1 MIEYRHNNL
10 GLKVLTD
17 TGFSSFEGVSLMGT
31 KPVIELIFADGSGIT
46 CTPDHKFFSITG
58 EKIEAKDIAI
68 GQEILSLCENGA
80 STLAKIVHTN
90 RTEPVYDLIDV
101 EDNNRFYANQILA
114 SNCEFVIADETLI
127 DSMKLGQLSGVE
139 PIMKMGECR
148 WFEKPTRDSI
158 YVVSL
163 DPSLGTGGDNAAI
176 QVVEL
181 PSMVQIAEWQH
192 NTTPIDGQIKM
203 LKDICR
209 YLSDITSTSRATNV
223 YWSVENNTIGEAALI
238 AIKNIGEENIP
249 GLFLAEPIKKGHMRK
264 FRKGFSTTH
273 RTKISACS
281 RLKYMIENDKLK
293 INSRPLI
300 SELKTYVASGA
311 SFRAKRGSRDDL
323 VAAMLLVMRMCAVLA
338 DWDPRIFDLMT
349 GRGGLE
355 EEYEPPMP
363 IFISGK

>member
-1 MIEYRHNNL
+1 MIEYRQNN
-10 GLKVLTD
+10 GMTVLTD
-17 TGFSSFEGVSLMGT
+17 GGFKPFDGVALMGFKPVFDLIFEG
-31 KPVIELIFADGSGIT
+31 GSGIT
-46 CTPDHKFFSITG
+46 CTADHKFFTTDG
-58 EKIEAKDIAI
+58 EKIEAANIKPGQAI
-68 GQEILSLCENGA
+68 LALNDDGEVILNR
-80 STLAKIVHTN
+80 IVDLK
-90 RTEPVYDLIDV
+90 RSEPVYDLINV
-101 EDNNRFYANQILA
+101 GEGNRFYANGILA

-127 DSMKLGQLSGVE
+127 DSLKLKEMIGIE

-148 WFEKPTRDSI
+148 WYQKPNKDSI

-163 DPSLGTGGDNAAI
+163 DPSLGTGGDFAAI
-176 QVVEL
+176 EVVEL
-181 PSMVQIAEWQH
+181 PSMIQVAEWQH
-192 NTTPIDGQIKM
+192 NTTAIDGQVKM

-209 YLSDITSTSRATNV
+209 YLVDATAVGRAVNV
-223 YWSVENNTIGEAALI
+223 YWSVENNTVGEAALV
-238 AIKNIGEENIP
+238 AIKNVGEENIP

-281 RLKYMIENDKLK
+281 RLKYMIENDVLK

-300 SELKTYVASGA
+300 SELKAYVASGA
-311 SFRAKRGSRDDL
+311 SFRAKRGSHDDL

-338 DWDPRIFDLMT
+338 DWDPRVFDLMS
-349 GRGGLE
+349 GRGSIE